1 MSLIWV
7 VLVPF
12 LLAPLALAADR
23 FGRNAVALIAGAAPL
38 AALAVLATAM
48 PSVLSGSIPAFRAA
62 WLPFIGLEF
71 HLRLDGLALMFAL
84 LVAGIGALVVLYGRF
99 YLAAEDPFGRFF
111 AFLLL
116 FMGSMLGVVLAGN
129 ILLIGIF
136 WELTSISSFLLI
148 GYWHRESSARQGARM
163 ALAVTGLGGLALL
176 GGLVLLGQ
184 IAGGTS
190 LDVVLAAGDRIAA
203 SPLYVPMLLL
213 VFLGAATKSAQFP
226 FHFWLPHAMAAPTP
240 VSAYLHSAT
249 MVKAGVFLL
258 ARLHP
263 ALSGHEAW
271 FWLVGGTGMLTA
283 ALAAWWAIGRH
294 DLKALLA
301 YSTIAHLGIIT
312 ALFGFGS
319 PQAAMAGVL
328 HIFNHAVFKAALF
341 MTAGI
346 IDHET
351 GTRDLR
357 RLGGLRSTMPRT
369 AIFAVLAGMAMAGLP
384 PLGGFISK
392 ELFFETAI
400 AASSHGGPAGAFV
413 WIAFAA
419 GLFGIAYSLRMI
431 WGAFFGVPRDPSI
444 HAHEPPWPMRLPVE
458 LLALT
463 ALLLGLWPG
472 FVEPLI
478 ARAAGAV
485 TGAPVGPLHLGLWHG
500 FNLPLALSFGALVGG
515 TLLYLSWPKTAAMVA
530 ALLPPVQAKAVYD
543 ALVHGAVRSGQTII
557 PRLRGDRLRH
567 YALMA
572 VLPATA
578 ALALPLIGGVTAGE
592 GATNPADPVAFVAW
606 LLLVAAALTVVRWY
620 RQRLAAVVAASVVG
634 LVVSLTFARLSA
646 PDLALTQLSVE
657 VVSIVLLLL
666 ALNVLPDEV
675 RPEPRAGRRMRDAV
689 LAVSLGG
696 ATAWV
701 VWAILTR
708 PFETISG
715 YYIQNSVSGGG
726 GTNVVNVTLVDFRGF
741 DTLGEISVVG
751 MAALGVYALLYTVRP
766 RRPPR
771 RRRALD
777 RHPIVLAAITQALL
791 PVALVVG
798 LYLFLRGHNAPGG
811 GFIAGL
817 VMTVAFLTQY
827 IAGGTEWARSRLR
840 LPFAPMIGFG
850 VGIALL
856 TGLASFAFER
866 PFLTSAFTYLKWPV
880 VGKFEVAS
888 AALFDLGVLSVVIG
902 GSLLI
907 LTQIGRISRH
917 DPDANDAARRE
928 RNPWKP

>member
-7 VLVPF
+7 VLIPF
-12 LLAPLALAADR
+12 LLAPLALAAER
-23 FGRNAVALIAGAAPL
+23 LGRNAVALVAAAAPL
-38 AALAVLATAM
+38 AALAIVAAAAPAVLA
-48 PSVLSGSIPAFRAA
+48 GDIPALRIP
-62 WLPFIGLEF
+62 WLPAVGLEF
-71 HLRLDGLALMFAL
+71 HLRLDGLALMFTV

-99 YLAAEDPFGRFF
+99 YLSADDPFGRFF

-129 ILLIGIF
+129 LLLIGIF

-148 GYWHRESSARQGARM
+148 GYWHREPAARQGARM

-176 GGLVLLGQ
+176 GGLIMLGQ

-190 LDVVLAAGDRIAA
+190 LDVVLAAGERITA
-203 SPLYVPMLLL
+203 SPLYVPMLVL

-271 FWLVGGTGMLTA
+271 FWLVGGTGLTTA

-312 ALFGFGS
+312 ALFGFAS
-319 PQAAMAGVL
+319 PAAAMAGVL
-328 HIFNHAVFKAALF
+328 HIFNHAAFKAALF

-346 IDHET
+346 VDHET

-357 RLGGLRSTMPRT
+357 RLGGLRAALPRT
-369 AIFAVLAGMAMAGLP
+369 GVLAVLAGMAMAGLP

-392 ELFFETAI
+392 ELFLEGALHVSSRGAP
-400 AASSHGGPAGAFV
+400 AAAFI
-413 WIAFAA
+413 WLAFAA
-419 GLFGIAYSLRMI
+419 GLFGVAYSLRMI
-431 WGAFFGVPRDPSI
+431 WGTFFGAPRDPSI

-458 LLALT
+458 LLTLT
-463 ALLLGLWPG
+463 ALLLGLWPAL
-472 FVEPLI
+472 FEPLI

-485 TGAPVGPLHLGLWHG
+485 AGAPFGALDLALWHG
-500 FNLPLALSFGALVGG
+500 FNLPLALSAAALIGG
-515 TLLYLSWPKTAAMVA
+515 TLLFLVWPKVAAMA
-530 ALLPPVQAKAVYD
+530 DALLPTVQAKAVFD
-543 ALVHGAVRSGQTII
+543 ALVDAAVRSGQAVV
-557 PRLRGDRLRH
+557 PVLRGDRLRH
-567 YALMA
+567 YAWMA
-572 VLPATA
+572 LLPATA
-578 ALALPLIGGVTAGE
+578 ALAIPLANGVGAGSV
-592 GATNPADPVAFVAW
+592 ATSSADPVAWVAW
-606 LLLVAAALTVVRWY
+606 ALLVAAALTTVRWY

-634 LVVSLTFARLSA
+634 LIVSLAFARLSA

-666 ALNVLPDEV
+666 ALNVLPEEV
-675 RPEPRAGRRMRDAV
+675 RPEPAAGRRTLDAV
-689 LAVSLGG
+689 LAVAAGS
-696 ATAWV
+696 AVAWV
-701 VWAILTR
+701 VWVVLTR
-708 PFETISG
+708 PLETISG
-715 YYIQNSVSGGG
+715 YYIANSVPGGG

-751 MAALGVYALLYTVRP
+751 MAALGIYALLHAVRP
-766 RRPPR
+766 ERAAL

-777 RHPIVLAAITQALL
+777 LHPIVLTAITRALL
-791 PVALVVG
+791 PVMLTVG

-817 VMTVAFLTQY
+817 VVTVAFLTQY
-827 IAGGTEWARSRLR
+827 IAGGAQWARSRLDMP
-840 LPFAPMIGFG
+840 LAPMIGAG

-856 TGLASFAFER
+856 TGLASLLFAR
-866 PFLTSAFTYLKWPV
+866 PFLTSAFTYLEWPV

-888 AALFDLGVLSVVIG
+888 AALFDLGVLSVVVG

-917 DPDANDAARRE
+917 DADADEAARRE